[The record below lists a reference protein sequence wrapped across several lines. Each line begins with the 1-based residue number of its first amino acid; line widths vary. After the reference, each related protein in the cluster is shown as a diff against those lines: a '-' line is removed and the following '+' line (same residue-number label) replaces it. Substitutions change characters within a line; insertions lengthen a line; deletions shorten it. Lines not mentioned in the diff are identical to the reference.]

1 MEGIRI
7 SFSVIFLISVWTVI
21 TDLSNA
27 HQGQMI
33 VTKQS
38 MVQVPENKDDNKCMA
53 LLRRTV
59 IRKELLTYPC
69 FHPVPGVVPVVAHQT
84 PMGLVCRG
92 YTNSPSTQYIRLP
105 TCCPGFQ
112 PDKHGHCIRRN
123 DMLMMG
129 TNQKHHHQDQQQ
141 GPKRLEDLEEYPAS
155 YENKRQQIMNKVLSQ
170 PKHWAPHPMIMRR
183 IDAILKQRQHF
194 LRQMQK
200 DMTKPTQKQLTPAS
214 LMNGLFPDGP
224 HRLLGQQQSKS
235 VPEIPRQPEQAVK
248 NHQQQKPMHQHHN
261 QMHHDMSHAFHSAL
275 HKNNIPHEHDKQGNP
290 QMHANQ
296 LKSNN
301 AFVNQQ
307 NMQMSAKTQMQMTRQ
322 QQLFHLQQQR
332 QRAMDMR
339 QRMLHHRR
347 MLQQAQA
354 QRHQHMMMQKLQN
367 DAQQGHRQMP
377 VIPTQQQSH
386 HQRQTIPPFV
396 IRRQYVSNAKQ
407 FPNVPQMRASVMMA
421 ISPHAIKQF
430 FQQTSVRGFPK
441 VPTHHMNR
449 YPVQL
454 PRIPV
459 ETPPVSIRPGPNSP
473 FSVHPPPE
481 CFSQYMMVVKKCF
494 QEANI
499 QIPLDHN
506 MFNVN
511 YNYNGVCQ
519 NREMIIACIFNH
531 LSPCNS
537 PQEQHLVKATIGH
550 TVDEM
555 NRFCQI
561 GQINGIEERMGGR
574 DDRVPMDPDHLEQP
588 MDNADPVPEPV
599 QEVPIIPE
607 DHHASSLGQHTLNLH
622 AHKEKVAQ
630 IDEYQ
635 GSLPEAPVPENVIE
649 KKSDV
654 TISEHKDSQ
663 NVIGTAHAHIHDDD
677 KDREHEVHMMELQ
690 EEQYYLPILIG
701 TAIGV
706 AGIFVLLLA
715 IFCVCYRRRLQKK
728 IYLEKETEKPKL
740 FDVYTIGVPPPVY
753 EVNGIPPI
761 SYEEAKG
768 EKFTGS
774 PASVRRH
781 NADNEYQQPE
791 TGRKSGVVSDI

>member
-7 SFSVIFLISVWTVI
+7 SFSVIFLISVWTVL

-38 MVQVPENKDDNKCMA
+38 MVQVPENKDENKCMA

-84 PMGLVCRG
+84 SMGLVCRG

-105 TCCPGFQ
+105 TCCPGSQ
-112 PDKHGHCIRRN
+112 PDKNGQCVRRN
-123 DMLMMG
+123 DVTMPE
-129 TNQKHHHQDQQQ
+129 TNQIQHQDQPH

-155 YENKRQQIMNKVLSQ
+155 YEKKRQQTMNKVLSQ

-200 DMTKPTQKQLTPAS
+200 DRTNPTHKSLTPAS
-214 LMNGLFPDGP
+214 LMNGLFPEGP
-224 HRLLGQQQSKS
+224 HRHLGPQEPKS
-235 VPEIPRQPEQAVK
+235 VPEIPRQSEQAV
-248 NHQQQKPMHQHHN
+248 NDHQHQKPMHQHRNH
-261 QMHHDMSHAFHSAL
+261 QMHHDMAHAFHSSL
-275 HKNNIPHEHDKQGNP
+275 HKHNIPHEHDKQG
-290 QMHANQ
+290 
-296 LKSNN
+296 
-301 AFVNQQ
+301 
-307 NMQMSAKTQMQMTRQ
+307 
-322 QQLFHLQQQR
+322 
-332 QRAMDMR
+332 
-339 QRMLHHRR
+339 
-347 MLQQAQA
+347 
-354 QRHQHMMMQKLQN
+354 
-367 DAQQGHRQMP
+367 
-377 VIPTQQQSH
+377 
-386 HQRQTIPPFV
+386 
-396 IRRQYVSNAKQ
+396 
-407 FPNVPQMRASVMMA
+407 
-421 ISPHAIKQF
+421 
-430 FQQTSVRGFPK
+430 
-441 VPTHHMNR
+441 
-449 YPVQL
+449 
-454 PRIPV
+454 
-459 ETPPVSIRPGPNSP
+459 
-473 FSVHPPPE
+473 VHPPPE
-481 CFSQYMMVVKKCF
+481 CFSQYMTVVKKCF

-511 YNYNGVCQ
+511 YNYDGVCQ

-531 LSPCNS
+531 LAPCNS

-574 DDRVPMDPDHLEQP
+574 DDRIPMDPDHLEQP
-588 MDNADPVPEPV
+588 MDNLGPVPEPV

-607 DHHASSLGQHTLNLH
+607 DHHAISLGQHTLNLD
-622 AHKEKVAQ
+622 AHKEQQAQ

-635 GSLPEAPVPENVIE
+635 GSLPEAPVPETIIE
-649 KKSDV
+649 KQSDV

-663 NVIGTAHAHIHDDD
+663 NVIGGAHAHIHDDD
-677 KDREHEVHMMELQ
+677 KDHEHDVHMMELQ

-715 IFCVCYRRRLQKK
+715 IFCICYRRRLQKK
-728 IYLEKETEKPKL
+728 VYLQKETEKPKL

-774 PASVRRH
+774 PASVRRN
-781 NADNEYQQPE
+781 NAENEYQQPE
-791 TGRKSGVVSDI
+791 TGKKSGVVTDI